1 MNKLILGKEQ
11 QEAFDSIINFIKSS
25 INIAYSLEGAAGTG
39 KTTVLNTLLDWI
51 EDNTMLYALCA
62 PTHKAAL
69 VMKQLTGRNANTLHS
84 LLALTPNV
92 DVLNLDLRELQFRT
106 SRVQSNIPTNGI
118 VICDEASMIN
128 DDLFDL
134 LIEKVSMRNSK
145 IIFVGDS
152 AQLLPVKQIRCSKV
166 YNLDDKYKLTKI
178 YRQSEKNS
186 IGPVLERLRLTEIQ
200 SFITCKGEEGSLIVD
215 SDLKSF
221 FEKAIKEIKI
231 GIESKNILH
240 TKIAAYTNKRV
251 ELYNEAV
258 RKHLFNNSN
267 EYNSGDILTAYEN
280 GEYDGT
286 QYYNSMDYIVIDVR
300 EYTKELPN
308 FGPISGFILK
318 LWDPFFEG
326 IFEIFILSKENS
338 ENVFNNLASTIE
350 HIRLQAI
357 DAKSK
362 KLKTSY
368 RYWRKYYDLINSFA
382 SPIDLYF
389 DNRVVR
395 KKSFD
400 YGYAMTVHRLQ
411 GSSYNNIF
419 VDMRNIKT
427 CKDDLVRRQLQYVAL
442 SRTRTNAYILQ

>member
-186 IGPVLERLRLTEIQ
+186 IGPVLERLRSTEIQ
-200 SFITCKGEEGSLIVD
+200 NFITCKGEEGSLIVD

-267 EYNSGDILTAYEN
+267 EYNPGDILTAYEN